1 MSEPL
6 KFFPPFTVT
15 TKRELNFGVKQPK
28 EGVVPLTI
36 PAGMRI
42 EVAFAEGNDQFV
54 YVLGQNSLRNLRLSI
69 TRAKGAITGF
79 SARPSERTLEKWL
92 FDDVV
97 KTPTGHR
104 VEPDGHGPDG
114 SPSWLRVLGL
124 I

>member
-1 MSEPL
+1 MSETL

-15 TKRELNFGVKQPK
+15 TKRELRFGVTEPK
-28 EGVVPLTI
+28 PTF

-42 EVAFAEGNDQFV
+42 QVSFAEGCDRHVFIRE
-54 YVLGQNSLRNLRLSI
+54 GQERNLRIGLE
-69 TRAKGAITGF
+69 RAKNAITGF
-79 SARPSERTLEKWL
+79 SARPSDRTLEKWM
-92 FDDVV
+92 FDDVC
-97 KTPTGHR
+97 KTPTGHK

>member
-15 TKRELNFGVKQPK
+15 TKRQLNFGGQI
-28 EGVVPLTI
+28 LATYSI
-36 PAGMRI
+36 PANSRI
-42 EVAFAEGNDQFV
+42 LVAFAEGDDRHIFI
-54 YVLGQNSLRNLRLSI
+54 LGHARTLRIRL
-69 TRAKGAITGF
+69 TNAKNAITGF
-79 SARPSERTLEKWL
+79 SAVPSERTLEKWL

-97 KTPTGHR
+97 KTPTGHK